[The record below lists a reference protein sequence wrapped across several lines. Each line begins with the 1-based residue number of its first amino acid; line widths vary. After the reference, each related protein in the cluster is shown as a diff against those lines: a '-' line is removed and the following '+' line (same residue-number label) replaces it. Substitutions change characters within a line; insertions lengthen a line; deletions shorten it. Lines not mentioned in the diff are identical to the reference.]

1 MNVTIDE
8 SDWKLLKGLHQVSLE
23 RFSKQ
28 ILKELE
34 QISID
39 SSKSHHERFLAS
51 FDLINR
57 RNKDM
62 AMAFDDLRRSRA
74 FDRIAAIHSLGLFSK
89 DEFAGFT
96 EHTQEVMKVLL
107 GAWPA

>member
-1 MNVTIDE
+1 MHTTIDE
-8 SDWKLLKGLHQVSLE
+8 SDWKLLRRLHQVALE
-23 RFSKQ
+23 KFSKQ
-28 ILKELE
+28 ILDELE
-34 QISID
+34 QIRID
-39 SSKSHHERFLAS
+39 PSKSNHERFLAA

-57 RNKDM
+57 RNKDI

-89 DEFAGFT
+89 EETAGFT
-96 EHTQEVMKVLL
+96 EQTQEIMKVLL